1 MSRNVVV
8 NAVGKPTA
16 SIIFLHGL
24 GDTGHGWSSTIKAI
38 KPSYANLICPTADI
52 MPVTLNGGFP
62 MPSWFD
68 LYSLDTNGR
77 VDEPGIERAKAL
89 VEGLISAE
97 EKAGIPSNRILLG
110 GFSQGG
116 ALALYSGLTYPKPL
130 AGIIA
135 LSCWIPLHD
144 KLNISECNKKTPTI
158 QCHGDADPIVALKWG
173 QMTSEYL
180 KKHLTNYSFKIYSR
194 LQHSSNDEEL
204 RDMKKFIEDNL
215 K

>member
-1 MSRNVVV
+1 
-8 NAVGKPTA
+8 
-16 SIIFLHGL
+16 
-24 GDTGHGWSSTIKAI
+24 
-38 KPSYANLICPTADI
+38 

-89 VEGLISAE
+89 VEGLINAE

-158 QCHGDADPIVALKWG
+158 QCHGDADPIVIFNFLKLLYMIILHYICFTG
-173 QMTSEYL
+173 RFEMG
-180 KKHLTNYSFKIYSR
+180 TNDIGIFEKTFDQ
-194 LQHSSNDEEL
+194 LQ
-204 RDMKKFIEDNL
+204 F
-215 K
+215 